1 MSLMKVNPTRVE
13 LKNLTRKLAVATK
26 GHKMLKDKNDQMV
39 RLYTSLVK
47 KNFALR
53 KKVED
58 ELKTVFDEFLL
69 AKSYQNENDITNLFI
84 ATKSIFHFDTNSQM
98 NLLLPLEN
106 FDRQDSISLPYSY
119 IDTNPQ
125 LDILAQKMQNIVPML
140 CKLASVEKSC
150 QMLST
155 EIERTKRRV
164 NALEFIMIPDLT
176 DTIKYIKLKLEENDR
191 ANRIRL
197 IKFKDLCQK

>member
-39 RLYTSLVK
+39 RLYTSLIK

-58 ELKTVFDEFLL
+58 ELKNVFDEFLL

-84 ATKSIFHFDTNSQM
+84 ATKKFLNSFLFQV
-98 NLLLPLEN
+98 
-106 FDRQDSISLPYSY
+106 Q
-119 IDTNPQ
+119 
-125 LDILAQKMQNIVPML
+125 ILK
-140 CKLASVEKSC
+140 
-150 QMLST
+150 
-155 EIERTKRRV
+155 
-164 NALEFIMIPDLT
+164 
-176 DTIKYIKLKLEENDR
+176 
-191 ANRIRL
+191 
-197 IKFKDLCQK
+197 

>member
-1 MSLMKVNPTRVE
+1 MGLMKVNPTRVE

-39 RLYTSLVK
+39 RVYTSLVK
-47 KNFALR
+47 QNFALR
-53 KKVED
+53 KQVES
-58 ELKTVFDEFLL
+58 ELKTLFDEFLL
-69 AKSYQNENDITNLFI
+69 AKCYQNESDIAGLFI
-84 ATKSIFHFDTNSQM
+84 PSDCAFCFDKKTQM
-98 NLLLPLEN
+98 NLPLPVESFNN
-106 FDRQDSISLPYSY
+106 FEPTVLPFSF

-125 LDILAQKMQNIVPML
+125 LDILAQKMQNIVPLL

-164 NALEFIMIPDLT
+164 NALEFIMIPDLN